1 MGGELRLTSQP
12 GEGACFSFSV
22 ELGRSTRKLQR
33 TLTEEWARVTR
44 IDPAR
49 SVRALVADDV
59 LENREILAEL
69 LTTVGVEVV
78 LADNGAEAVEM
89 ARSERPDIVFMDIR
103 MPQMDGMEAM
113 KLLLDD
119 PGRDAVKVVAV
130 SASTLEHERQHY
142 LGVGFEEFI
151 GKPVRVGEIYACIA
165 DLLGVEFQFAGDDVP
180 DSGQPLEAV
189 TLPLPAD
196 LRHRLQDAVE
206 VANITELR
214 PMLVELGELSSE
226 HGQLARQLQERLDD
240 VDMEGMQTLLDQLSD
255 A

>member
-1 MGGELRLTSQP
+1 M
-12 GEGACFSFSV
+12 
-22 ELGRSTRKLQR
+22 
-33 TLTEEWARVTR
+33 TR

-206 VANITELR
+206 VAISPNYDR
-214 PMLVELGELSSE
+214 CWSNS
-226 HGQLARQLQERLDD
+226 A
-240 VDMEGMQTLLDQLSD
+240 S
-255 A
+255 